1 MAQLAG
7 QCGEEPRRDRL
18 DGPSVKGQ
26 HAVLQRRGHPG
37 NRRRL
42 PDAARPGDED
52 DRGSVGAAEQREQ
65 SVAFPDA
72 ADDAMGDL
80 VA

>member
-1 MAQLAG
+1 
-7 QCGEEPRRDRL
+7 
-18 DGPSVKGQ
+18 
-26 HAVLQRRGHPG
+26 VLQRRGHPG